1 MANDVHT
8 VSVADASDAL
18 AQPDRL
24 GVVLKKSIPYG
35 AGGGAHRSTRA
46 AALTGLRLPA
56 TYAVFVGGLPADATA
71 FVTSRTQS
79 GLTLNVQP
87 RLASA
92 TLSAGTVDLLIVY

>member
-8 VSVADASDAL
+8 ISVADASDPL

-24 GVVLKKSIPYG
+24 GAVIKKSVAYG
-35 AGGGAHRSTRA
+35 AGGGAGASVT

-56 TYAVFVGGLPADATA
+56 AYAVFVGSMPADATA
-71 FVTSRTQS
+71 FVTSRTQA

-92 TLSAGTVDLLIVY
+92 TLAAGAVDLLILY